1 MIITSV
7 KNIEELK
14 IQLETHKQISF
25 KIKAVANS
33 KNNSVEFLDE
43 YIKVKI
49 NQKAI
54 DGKANKAIIE
64 YFSEILKIA
73 KSKIEIVNGEK
84 SSIKTLSANL

>member
-1 MIITSV
+1 MIVNSI
-7 KNIEELK
+7 KDIDELK
-14 IQLETHKQISF
+14 KLLEAHGQISF
-25 KIKAVANS
+25 KIKAAPNS
-33 KNNSVEFLDE
+33 KNNSLEFLDE

-64 YFSEILKIA
+64 YFSKILKIA

-84 SSIKTLSANL
+84 SSIKTISIIL